1 MLHGHRHFVGPLE
14 LVNIAGMP
22 IPAPLIGISPRIL
35 RDVPRE
41 LGFRGKTLQYLEQ
54 SVAHWAMATGAVVVM
69 IPTVQREGDIRRSE
83 IDVEDYAGR
92 LDGLILQGGADLHPS
107 TYGEEPRACRG
118 ALDSVRDRFEL
129 SLLRAFVAANKPVLG
144 ICRGM
149 QLINVAF
156 GGSLYQDL
164 IEDGATMRNHVDA
177 DAYDMHGH
185 EVSFSER
192 SMLREWHDGSESG
205 RINSIHHQGVR
216 TLAAG
221 FHIEAV
227 APDGVVEAIR
237 RDGEGFVYGVQWH
250 PEFHWQHGSDLLS
263 PEPLMRAFLEAATAR
278 LKVGTSA
285 INA

>member
-1 MLHGHRHFVGPLE
+1 MTTL
-14 LVNIAGMP
+14 
-22 IPAPLIGISPRIL
+22 APLIGISPRIL

-54 SVAHWAMATGAVVVM
+54 SVAHWAIAAGAIVVM

-83 IDVEDYAGR
+83 IDVGDYARR

-118 ALDSVRDRFEL
+118 ALDSIRDRFEL
-129 SLLRAFVAANKPVLG
+129 SLLRAFVSVEKPVLG

-164 IEDGATMRNHVDA
+164 IEDGATQRDHVDA

-185 EVSFSER
+185 EVVFPAR
-192 SMLREWHDGSESG
+192 SRMREWHGIDSG
-205 RINSIHHQGVR
+205 RVNSIHHQGVR
-216 TLAAG
+216 RLAAG
-221 FHIEAV
+221 FVVDAL
-227 APDGVVEAIR
+227 ASDGVVEAIR
-237 RDGEGFVYGVQWH
+237 RDGESFVYGVQWH
-250 PEFHWQHGSDLLS
+250 PEFHWQQADLLS
-263 PEPLMRAFLEAATAR
+263 PEPLMRAFLDAAIARRQQDASGSGNAQRAAFTA
-278 LKVGTSA
+278 
-285 INA
+285 N